1 MNNMDVDKVYYIVT
15 PFGDKIMFSI
25 SKDKKEAYVK
35 SIVPIPIDW
44 RSMPHVLEYK
54 IPIYPDETLGS
65 ILARVHKVISDYR
78 EEWKM

>member
-1 MNNMDVDKVYYIVT
+1 MDISKTYYIVT
-15 PFGDKIMFSI
+15 PFCDKIMIFI
-25 SKDKKEAYVK
+25 NKDKKEAYVK

-54 IPIYPDETLGS
+54 IPICPDETLNA

-78 EEWKM
+78 EEWEM

>member
-1 MNNMDVDKVYYIVT
+1 MDTRTIYIET
-15 PFGDKIMFSI
+15 PYCDKIMLFI
-25 SKDKKEAYVK
+25 NKDKKEAYVK

-65 ILARVHKVISDYR
+65 ILARVHRVISDHR